1 MANFAY
7 GYYFSFMMKKIVFG
21 LMMMAVFACSSPV
34 VEEKIDIKVLE
45 KEVMEIH
52 DEVMPRMSEV
62 VFLTDAID
70 SVMKQ
75 EKDTIKLHELGL
87 IRESLVK
94 SDKDMMH
101 WMRSYESPAQPYDS
115 TSLNYI
121 NKEKEKVIKLR
132 ALILKSIADANTA
145 LQNKK

>member
-1 MANFAY
+1 
-7 GYYFSFMMKKIVFG
+7 MMF
-21 LMMMAVFACSSPV
+21 VFACANPV

-45 KEVMEIH
+45 KEVMGIH

-62 VFLTDAID
+62 VFLSDAID

-75 EKDTIKLHELGL
+75 EKDTIKLHKLGV
-87 IRESLVK
+87 IKESLVK
-94 SDKDMMH
+94 SDQDMMH
-101 WMRSYESPAQPYDS
+101 WMRSYKSPVQPYDS
-115 TSLNYI
+115 NSLNYI

-132 ALILKSIADANTA
+132 ALILKSIVDANIA

>member
-1 MANFAY
+1 
-7 GYYFSFMMKKIVFG
+7 MMKKTVFG
-21 LMMMAVFACSSPV
+21 LIMIAAFACGNPV
-34 VEEKIDIKVLE
+34 VEEKIDIKPLE

-75 EKDTIKLHELGL
+75 EKDTMKLQELGL
-87 IRESLVK
+87 IKESLVK

-132 ALILKSIADANTA
+132 ALILKSITDANTA
-145 LQNKK
+145 LQNTK

>member
-1 MANFAY
+1 
-7 GYYFSFMMKKIVFG
+7 MMKKLVFGMFIVF
-21 LMMMAVFACSSPV
+21 AFACSNPL
-34 VEEKIDIKVLE
+34 VEEKIDIKPIE

-62 VFLTDAID
+62 IFLTDAID

-75 EKDTIKLHELGL
+75 EKDTIKLQEFGV
-87 IRESLVK
+87 IKESLVK

-101 WMRSYESPAQPYDS
+101 WMRSYKSPAQPYDS
-115 TSLNYI
+115 ISLNYI
-121 NKEKEKVIKLR
+121 NKEKEKVVKLR

-145 LQNKK
+145 LKNKK

>member
-1 MANFAY
+1 
-7 GYYFSFMMKKIVFG
+7 MKKTVFG
-21 LMMMAVFACSSPV
+21 LMMMVTFACGNPV
-34 VEEKIDIKVLE
+34 VEERIDIKALE

-62 VFLTDAID
+62 VFLTDSID

-75 EKDTIKLHELGL
+75 EKDTIKLQELGL
-87 IRESLVK
+87 IKESLVK

-115 TSLNYI
+115 ASLNYI

-145 LQNKK
+145 LQNK

>member
-1 MANFAY
+1 
-7 GYYFSFMMKKIVFG
+7 MMKKIVLG
-21 LMMMAVFACSSPV
+21 LITMSVFACCNPV
-34 VEEKIDIKVLE
+34 VEDKIDIKVLE

-101 WMRSYESPAQPYDS
+101 WMRNYESPAQPYDS
-115 TSLNYI
+115 ASLTYI